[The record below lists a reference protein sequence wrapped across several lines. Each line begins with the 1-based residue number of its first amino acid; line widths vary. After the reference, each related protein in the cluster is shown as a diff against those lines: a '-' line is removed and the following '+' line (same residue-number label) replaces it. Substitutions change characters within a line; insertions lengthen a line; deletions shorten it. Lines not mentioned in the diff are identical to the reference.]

1 MEGKLSETVVSP
13 LDLCITMKVLPRI
26 QGGGALVRQVL
37 EGMKALVTPDADA
50 ATNTEFAQTL
60 KRVDLMLTRL
70 AETGFTS
77 YWM

>member
-1 MEGKLSETVVSP
+1 
-13 LDLCITMKVLPRI
+13 
-26 QGGGALVRQVL
+26 
-37 EGMKALVTPDADA
+37 MKALVTPDADA